1 MSLGEAIRSELAA
14 LGGAGVRPF
23 DVHSHT
29 GADIDGSTRTAEE
42 HVGDLEAVGGRSV
55 VFPLCV
61 ESGYEAE
68 NLRVLEECGRHAG
81 LLVPFARIDPRV
93 SGGAATASALAG
105 GARGIKLHPRGE
117 DFRLEHPNVDAI
129 FAAAA
134 EAGAP
139 VLIHAGAGVG
149 SFGATLTELAS
160 RHRRCPIVL
169 AHAGISDLAWLWRV
183 LPDHP
188 NVYFDTAWWNPPD
201 LLAMFALVPP
211 GRILFGSDAPY
222 MGLELGLAI
231 TLRAARHAGLSE
243 DAIELVMGAQLEAL
257 LSGEDPIDGGPAP
270 GPAPERASPAE
281 RRVAAL
287 LGALGGALLS
297 GGDPT
302 DLLGLAAA
310 AAEDGGPGGG
320 RRLDPR
326 IAELIAVVGS
336 GSEEALPAL
345 ALTLALAGIPGV
357 VREVVAA

>member
-1 MSLGEAIRSELAA
+1 MSVSEAIRAELEA
-14 LGGAGVRPF
+14 LGGGGIRPF

-42 HVGDLEAVGGRSV
+42 HVRDLEAVGGRSV

-61 ESGYEAE
+61 ESGYAE
-68 NLRVLEECGRHAG
+68 ENRRVLEECRRHPAR
-81 LLVPFARIDPRV
+81 LVPFARIDPRV
-93 SGGAATASALAG
+93 SGGAATASALAE
-105 GARGIKLHPRGE
+105 GARGVKLHPRGE
-117 DFRLEHPNVDAI
+117 GFRLEHPNVDGI

-134 EAGAP
+134 EAEAP

-160 RHRRCPIVL
+160 RHRGCPIVL

-183 LPDHP
+183 LPEHP
-188 NVYFDTAWWNPPD
+188 NVHFDTAWWNPPD
-201 LLAMFALVPP
+201 LLALFALVPP

-222 MGLELGLAI
+222 MGVELGLAI

-243 DAIELVMGAQLEAL
+243 DAIELVAGAQLEAL
-257 LSGEDPIDGGPAP
+257 LSGDGPIDAGPAP
-270 GPAPERASPAE
+270 GPAPERSSPAE
-281 RRVAAL
+281 RRVASL
-287 LGALGGALLS
+287 LGAVGGAMLA

-302 DLLGLAAA
+302 EMLGLAAA
-310 AAEDGGPGGG
+310 AAEDAGPGGD
-320 RRLDPR
+320 RELDPR

-345 ALTLALAGIPGV
+345 AFALSVAGIPGV
-357 VREVVAA
+357 ESEVAAA

>member
-1 MSLGEAIRSELAA
+1 MNLGEAIRSELTA
-14 LGGAGVRPF
+14 LGAAGIRPF

-42 HVGDLEAVGGRSV
+42 HVRDLGAVGGRSV

-68 NLRVLEECGRHAG
+68 NRRVLEECRRHAG

-93 SGGAATASALAG
+93 SSAAG
-105 GARGIKLHPRGE
+105 GRRRAGRRRPRDQAAPARRGLQA
-117 DFRLEHPNVDAI
+117 RASEHRWDLRRRRRGRG
-129 FAAAA
+129 
-134 EAGAP
+134 AG
-139 VLIHAGAGVG
+139 LIHAGAGVG
-149 SFGATLTELAS
+149 SFGVTLTDLAA

-188 NVYFDTAWWNPPD
+188 NIYFDTAWWNPPD
-201 LLAMFALVPP
+201 LLALFALVPP

-222 MGLELGLAI
+222 MGLELGMAT
-231 TLRAARHAGLSE
+231 TLRAARFAGISE
-243 DAIELVMGAQLEAL
+243 DAIELVMGVQLEAL
-257 LSGEDPIDGGPAP
+257 LSAADPIDGGPAP
-270 GPAPERASPAE
+270 GAAPERASPGE

-287 LGALGGALLS
+287 LGALGGTLLS

-310 AAEDGGPGGG
+310 AAEDGGSDIG
-320 RRLDPR
+320 RQLDPR

-336 GSEEALPAL
+336 GSDEALPAL
-345 ALTLALAGIPGV
+345 ALALALAGIPGV
-357 VREVVAA
+357 ESEVAAA